1 MKFLRGM
8 VGFCIAAILIN
19 GLWGIFTNYFGVFG
33 GWIVAFVITGTMW
46 FMNHHL
52 GLIENEKN
60 DAFID
65 MGLGIAICSLM
76 RDTFKHGVVGLV
88 SSIPTFVFIAIGAVS
103 AGVIAGLIEKNIVK
117 KRNKDKIAK
126 IEESK
131 VLNV

>member
-8 VGFCIAAILIN
+8 IGFCIAAILLN
-19 GLWGIFTNYFGVFG
+19 GLWGIFTNYFGIFG
-33 GWIVAFVITGTMW
+33 SWIAAFIITGTMW

-65 MGLGIAICSLM
+65 MALGIGVCSLM
-76 RDTFKHGVVGLV
+76 KDTFKYGIVGLV
-88 SSIPTFVFIAIGAVS
+88 SSMPTFVFITIGAVS
-103 AGVIAGLIEKNIVK
+103 AGVVAGLIEKDIVK
-117 KRNKDKIAK
+117 KRNKDKNSK
-126 IEESK
+126 IEEAK